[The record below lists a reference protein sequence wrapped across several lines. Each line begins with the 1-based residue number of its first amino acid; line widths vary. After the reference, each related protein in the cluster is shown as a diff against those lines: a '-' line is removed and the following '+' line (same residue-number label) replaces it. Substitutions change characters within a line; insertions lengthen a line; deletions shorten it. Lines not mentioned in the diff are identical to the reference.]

1 MNEVPV
7 IAIVDDDDSVRR
19 SLLRVVRTAGYEAE
33 GFASARG
40 FLDWLPLGRAAC
52 LLLDVH
58 MSEMSGF
65 DLQDRLTVPII
76 FMTAHDDAKTQE
88 RIARSGA
95 IGHLRKPCEEQTL
108 LDAIKRAVHGS
119 TNQLAGPDD
128 RPRSEREA
136 PWFVAVE
143 GAPPDGDPVNPE
155 LDRHR
160 EDGGEA

>member
-1 MNEVPV
+1 MASGRAPAYRAGEEGVALNDVPV

-19 SLLRVVRTAGYEAE
+19 SLLRVVRSAGYAAE

-40 FLDWLPLGRAAC
+40 FLDWLPHGRAAC

-65 DLQDRLTVPII
+65 DLQDRLAVPII
-76 FMTAHDDAKTQE
+76 FITAHDDAKTQE

-95 IGHLRKPCEEQTL
+95 LCHLRKPCEEQTV
-108 LDAIKRAVHGS
+108 LDAIQHAVHG
-119 TNQLAGPDD
+119 
-128 RPRSEREA
+128 
-136 PWFVAVE
+136 
-143 GAPPDGDPVNPE
+143 GDTANPE
-155 LDRHR
+155 PDRHR